1 MGRRRK
7 PIFLENLTVNGIADK
22 GRGLLRGEDGRVI
35 FVENAIPG
43 DVVDVRVTKKKKD
56 YLIATPTRLV
66 TPSPDRTEAF
76 CQHYG
81 VCGGC
86 KWQHVQYDKQLAY
99 KHEVV
104 ETALRRIGKVS
115 ADVFLPPLAAPT
127 TRRYRNKLEFS
138 FCNKRWLQPE
148 ELNNPDVS
156 AYEDVLGF
164 HRAGAFDK
172 IVNITECHLMEEP
185 VNPIRNRMRE
195 IAHAQELDF
204 YDVRQNTGYLRNVV
218 MRRTSLGQWMLIVV
232 VNEDVPERLRTY
244 LDAILAEFPTITS
257 LYYCINTK
265 VNDFILDLPIER
277 YHGTERI
284 EERLGDVRFTI
295 GPKSFFQTNTG
306 QAKNLYD
313 EVLRFAAL
321 SGTENVYDLYTGIGS
336 IALYAAQAAGHV
348 VGVEEI
354 PAAIEDAR
362 ANQALNGIDNC
373 TFYAGDVKD
382 ILTTEFAERHG
393 KPDLVITDPPRAGMH
408 ERVVR
413 MLLELAAPR
422 IVYVSCNPATQARD
436 IGILSEAYDVK
447 QIRTVDMFPHTYH
460 VESIALLELRE
471 AR

>member
-1 MGRRRK
+1 MGRSRK
-7 PIFLENLTVNGIADK
+7 PVFIEQLTVTGIADK
-22 GRGLLRGEDGRVI
+22 GRGMLRGEDGRVI

-56 YLIATPTRLV
+56 YLIVRPTRLV
-66 TPSPDRTEAF
+66 VPSPARTEAF

-86 KWQHVQYDKQLAY
+86 KWQHVQYEAQLAY

-104 ETALRRIGKVS
+104 ETALRRIGKVQPE
-115 ADVFLPPLAAPT
+115 AFLPILGAPK
-127 TRRYRNKLEFS
+127 TRQYRNKLEFS
-138 FCNKRWLQPE
+138 FCNKRWLEAE
-148 ELNNPDVS
+148 ELNDPNIS

-185 VNPIRNRMRE
+185 VNPIRNTMRALAKE
-195 IAHAQELDF
+195 QGLEF
-204 YDVRQNTGYLRNVV
+204 YDVRKNTGYLRNVV

-232 VNEDVPERLRTY
+232 VNADDPDRLQPY
-244 LDAILAEFPTITS
+244 LDGILAAFPDIHS
-257 LYYCINTK
+257 LYYCVNTK
-265 VNDFILDLPIER
+265 VNDFILDLPITLYR
-277 YHGTERI
+277 GAERI

-313 EVLRFAAL
+313 RIVHFAGL
-321 SGTENVYDLYTGIGS
+321 TGTENVYDLYTGIGS
-336 IALYAAQAAGHV
+336 IALYVAQHAGHV
-348 VGVEEI
+348 VGIEEV
-354 PAAIEDAR
+354 PEAIEDAR
-362 ANQALNGIDNC
+362 ANQALNENTNC

-408 ERVVR
+408 EQVVR
-413 MLLELAAPR
+413 MFLELEAPR

-436 IGILSEAYDVK
+436 IGILSEKYEVK
-447 QIRTVDMFPHTYH
+447 QVQAVDMFPHTYH
-460 VESIALLELRE
+460 IESIALLELR
-471 AR
+471 A

>member
-7 PIFLENLTVNGIADK
+7 PIFLENLTVTGIADK

-66 TPSPDRTEAF
+66 VPSPDRTDPF

-86 KWQHVQYDKQLAY
+86 KWQHVRYEKQLAY

-115 ADVFLPPLAAPT
+115 ADVFLPPLGAPA

-148 ELNNPDVS
+148 ELNDPNVS
-156 AYEDVLGF
+156 AYADVLGF

-172 IVNITECHLMEEP
+172 IVDIDECHLMAEP

-195 IAHAQELDF
+195 IAHAQGLEF

-218 MRRTSLGQWMLIVV
+218 MRRTSLERWMLIVV
-232 VNEDVPERLRTY
+232 VNRDAPELLHPY
-244 LDAILAEFPTITS
+244 LDAILADFPQLNS

-265 VNDFILDLPIER
+265 VNDFILDLPIVLYR
-277 YHGTERI
+277 GSERI
-284 EERLGDVRFTI
+284 EERLGEVRFTI

-313 EVLRFAAL
+313 EVVRFAGL
-321 SGTENVYDLYTGIGS
+321 TGRENVYDLYTGIGS
-336 IALYAAQAAGHV
+336 IALYVAAAAGHV
-348 VGVEEI
+348 VGIEEI
-354 PAAIEDAR
+354 PEAIEDAR
-362 ANQALNGIDNC
+362 ANQALNAIDNC

-382 ILTTEFAERHG
+382 VLTDEFAERHG
-393 KPDLVITDPPRAGMH
+393 RPDLVITDPPRAGMH

-413 MLLELAAPR
+413 MLLTLAAPR

-436 IGILSEAYDVK
+436 IGLLNAAYDVK

-460 VESIALLELRE
+460 VESIALLER
-471 AR
+471 RT

>member
-7 PIFLENLTVNGIADK
+7 PLFLENLTVTGIADK

-66 TPSPDRTEAF
+66 VPSPDRTDPF

-86 KWQHVQYDKQLAY
+86 KWQHVRYEKQLAY

-115 ADVFLPPLAAPT
+115 ADVFLPPLGAPA

-148 ELNNPDVS
+148 ELNDPNVS
-156 AYEDVLGF
+156 AYADVLGF

-172 IVNITECHLMEEP
+172 IVDIDECHLMAEP

-195 IAHAQELDF
+195 IAHAQSLDF

-218 MRRTSLGQWMLIVV
+218 MRRTSLERWMLIVV
-232 VNEDVPERLRTY
+232 VNRDAPELLHPY
-244 LDAILAEFPTITS
+244 LDAILADFPQLNS

-265 VNDFILDLPIER
+265 VNDFILDLPIVLYR
-277 YHGTERI
+277 GSERI
-284 EERLGDVRFTI
+284 EERLGEVRFTI

-313 EVLRFAAL
+313 EVVRFAGL
-321 SGTENVYDLYTGIGS
+321 TGRENVYDLYTGIGS
-336 IALYAAQAAGHV
+336 IALYVAAAAGHV
-348 VGVEEI
+348 VGIEEI
-354 PAAIEDAR
+354 PEAIEDAR
-362 ANQALNGIDNC
+362 ANQALNAIDNC

-382 ILTTEFAERHG
+382 ILTDEFAERHG
-393 KPDLVITDPPRAGMH
+393 RPDLVITDPPRAGMH

-413 MLLELAAPR
+413 MLLTLAAPR

-436 IGILSEAYDVK
+436 IGLLNAAYDVK

-460 VESIALLELRE
+460 VESIALLER
-471 AR
+471 RT

>member
-7 PIFLENLTVNGIADK
+7 PLFLENLTVTGIADK

-66 TPSPDRTEAF
+66 VPSPDRTDPF

-86 KWQHVQYDKQLAY
+86 KWQHVRYEKQLAY

-115 ADVFLPPLAAPT
+115 ADVFLPPLGAPA

-148 ELNNPDVS
+148 ELNDPNVS
-156 AYEDVLGF
+156 AYADVLGF

-172 IVNITECHLMEEP
+172 IVDIDECHLMAEP

-195 IAHAQELDF
+195 IAHAQGLDF

-218 MRRTSLGQWMLIVV
+218 MRRTSLERWMLIVV
-232 VNEDVPERLRTY
+232 VNRDAPELLHPY
-244 LDAILAEFPTITS
+244 LDAILADFPQLNS

-265 VNDFILDLPIER
+265 VNDFILDLPIVLYR
-277 YHGTERI
+277 GSERI
-284 EERLGDVRFTI
+284 EERLGEVRFTI

-313 EVLRFAAL
+313 EVVRFAGL
-321 SGTENVYDLYTGIGS
+321 TGRENVYDLYTGIGS
-336 IALYAAQAAGHV
+336 IALYVAAAAGHV
-348 VGVEEI
+348 VGIEEI
-354 PAAIEDAR
+354 PEAIEDAR
-362 ANQALNGIDNC
+362 ANQALNAIDNC

-382 ILTTEFAERHG
+382 VLTDEFAERHG
-393 KPDLVITDPPRAGMH
+393 RPDLVITDPPRAGMH

-413 MLLELAAPR
+413 MLLTLAAPR

-436 IGILSEAYDVK
+436 IGLLNAAYDVK

-460 VESIALLELRE
+460 VESIALLER
-471 AR
+471 RT